1 MWFWLTVFI
10 LYPSSGNFINLS
22 CMFNKLIHPP
32 KHQQWVG
39 GNDRI
44 CGCCLAAIG
53 ESAVSVHSTDICC
66 DFSSSAFVLTTWR
79 PHGCSALCCCSWRCA
94 VCLFMRAASPILSWW
109 WWMTSELETWAATA
123 IQRWGKSVA
132 LFSLW
137 VWIACS
143 WISLLWV
150 MARIRTEQPFTQSNL
165 QSCWLLLPELNTWK
179 RWIFVCILPAI
190 FFPSVLSN
198 IE

>member
-1 MWFWLTVFI
+1 M
-10 LYPSSGNFINLS
+10 YPSSGNFINLS
-22 CMFNKLIHPP
+22 CMFNNLIHPH
-32 KHQQWVG
+32 KHQQWVRG
-39 GNDRI
+39 GDRI
-44 CGCCLAAIG
+44 CGSCLAAIG

-66 DFSSSAFVLTTWR
+66 DVSPSAFVLTTWSLR
-79 PHGCSALCCCSWRCA
+79 GCPALCCCSWRCA
-94 VCLFMRAASPILSWW
+94 VWLFRRAASPILSWW

-137 VWIACS
+137 VWIACG
-143 WISLLWV
+143 WVSLPWV
-150 MARIRTEQPFTQSNL
+150 RTRIRTEQPFTQSNL

-190 FFPSVLSN
+190 FFPSFLYN
-198 IE
+198 ME